1 MSIGL
6 EHEVHEVLTLA
17 LLVNLTAGDDI
28 PGELSDGVSNSS
40 LGLDGLGGEGSDPRG
55 QAQNTNGHEG
65 SMFTHHLILSPPG
78 VSNLES
84 IRSVTDSIEVV
95 TECNADNNVHGRTGG
110 VFYDVEF
117 DGALARG
124 MDLVGDARLESGGNM
139 IDISALRGHCL
150 TRTRE
155 R

>member
-1 MSIGL
+1 MSIGH

-28 PGELSDGVSNSS
+28 PGELSDGVSDST
-40 LGLDGLGGEGSDPRG
+40 LGLDGLGGEGSDPGG

-65 SMFTHHLILSPPG
+65 GMFTHHLILSPPG

-84 IRSVTDSIEVV
+84 VRSVTDSIEVV
-95 TECNADNNVHGRTGG
+95 TKCNAANNVHGRVGS

-117 DGALARG
+117 DGALAGG
-124 MDLVGDARLESGGNM
+124 MDLVGDAHLESCGDM
-139 IDISALRGHCL
+139 IDISASRGHCL
-150 TRTRE
+150 TRTRG